1 MNMKSIILAKQKFIT
16 NQFRPK
22 LWKSRFYF
30 YPSVVF
36 ISKQIAKAT
45 RIIVADSPPPYTI
58 CEYNLNFSDKVK
70 EKVTYV
76 GHFATNKVL
85 ENKLTTNLEKLIQDN
100 EFGYWMRTGNRSTND
115 VTGEKYEEV
124 FHDIKIKSEKRIISH
139 ARNDP
144 SIDRVLGK
152 DGKKY
157 SILDALETQ
166 VDWIQIDIGFL
177 TETAKQTVLRFCKY
191 AVINGSHTVM
201 GEILG
206 VHSKPIIGMPVY
218 DEHTDNLRW
227 AEEKNL
233 GILAQNKSRVI
244 DAISKITNN

>member
-1 MNMKSIILAKQKFIT
+1 MMALNNHLTEYIKDEYEIHYSSKAEIYQKLLEKFPSQHHFIHEILMPTPIDGKMG
-16 NQFRPK
+16 
-22 LWKSRFYF
+22 
-30 YPSVVF
+30 PSVTLSMLNLLLP
-36 ISKQIAKAT
+36 ISKNPPLLKQISNYLKAA
-45 RIIVADSPPPYTI
+45 RIIVAGSPPPYTI

-152 DGKKY
+152 DG
-157 SILDALETQ
+157 T
-166 VDWIQIDIGFL
+166 
-177 TETAKQTVLRFCKY
+177 T
-191 AVINGSHTVM
+191 
-201 GEILG
+201 
-206 VHSKPIIGMPVY
+206 
-218 DEHTDNLRW
+218 
-227 AEEKNL
+227 
-233 GILAQNKSRVI
+233 
-244 DAISKITNN
+244 